1 MSSSDRTYD
10 VIVFGATGY
19 TGRLVAEYLATK
31 GKDTAAGEAAARP
44 IRWAIAGRNAGRLA
58 EVKAAME
65 AIDPACSAV
74 GVVEATSEDAA
85 SLERMASQAR
95 VVITTVGP
103 YATRGEPLVEACIRA
118 GTDYADLTGEPEFVG
133 RLIER
138 HHEAAR
144 ARGVRIVNCC
154 GFDSIPHDLGVLFTV
169 TKLPAGEPI
178 TVEGVVRA
186 HASFSGGTWQSLIEI
201 VAQTRRKR
209 RDEGKGARNGARNG
223 AANDARKDAATAQEH
238 GARQVRGLK
247 ARIRYEKALRAWVC
261 PMPSIDPQIV
271 LRSARELDV
280 YGPDFQYGHYVQVK
294 SGLQLVIGIAGFGA
308 VVALAKAGPTREL
321 LRKVR
326 SPGEGPSPEERAR
339 SWFQVTFE
347 GKSASRRVVTRV
359 SGGDP
364 GYSETAKMVAES
376 ALCMAFDGARL
387 PARAGVLTPA
397 VAMGERLIERLQA
410 AGLRFELLEG

>member
-1 MSSSDRTYD
+1 MTIDRTYD
-10 VIVFGATGY
+10 VIVFGATGF

-31 GKDTAAGEAAARP
+31 GKEASARDDAAGRS

-58 EVKAAME
+58 EVKAALE
-65 AIDPACSAV
+65 AIDPACSSV

-85 SLERMASQAR
+85 SLDRMASQAR

-103 YATRGEPLVEACIRA
+103 YSTRGEPLVEACIRA
-118 GTDYADLTGEPEFVG
+118 GTDYADLTGEPEFVD
-133 RLIER
+133 RLVER

-154 GFDSIPHDLGVLFTV
+154 GFDSIPHDLGALFTV
-169 TKLPAGEPI
+169 TRLPAGEPI
-178 TVEGVVRA
+178 VVEGIVRA
-186 HASFSGGTWQSLIEI
+186 HASFSGGTWQSLLEI
-201 VAQTRRKR
+201 MARGGSRKR
-209 RDEGKGARNGARNG
+209 EARPEGAPGARKVQG
-223 AANDARKDAATAQEH
+223 
-238 GARQVRGLK
+238 VK
-247 ARIRYEKALRAWVC
+247 ARIRYEKGLRAWVC
-261 PMPSIDPQIV
+261 PMPSIDPQVV

-280 YGPDFQYGHYVQVK
+280 YGPDFQYGHYMQVK
-294 SGLQLVIGIAGFGA
+294 SGLQLVVGIAGFGA
-308 VVALAKAGPTREL
+308 VAALAKVGPAREL

-326 SPGEGPSPEERAR
+326 RPGEGPSAEERAR
-339 SWFQVTFE
+339 SWFQVTFQ

-376 ALCMAFDGARL
+376 ALCMAFDRERL

-410 AGLRFELLEG
+410 AGIRFELLEG

>member
-1 MSSSDRTYD
+1 MTIDRTYD
-10 VIVFGATGY
+10 VIVFGATGF
-19 TGRLVAEYLATK
+19 TGRLVAEYLATQ
-31 GKDTAAGEAAARP
+31 GKEASARDDAAGRS

-58 EVKAAME
+58 EVKAALE
-65 AIDPACSAV
+65 AIDPACSSV

-85 SLERMASQAR
+85 SLDRMASQAR

-103 YATRGEPLVEACIRA
+103 YSTRGEPLVEACIRA
-118 GTDYADLTGEPEFVG
+118 GTDYADLTGEPEFVD
-133 RLIER
+133 RLVER

-154 GFDSIPHDLGVLFTV
+154 GFDSIPHDLGALFTV
-169 TKLPAGEPI
+169 TRLPAGEPI
-178 TVEGVVRA
+178 VVEGIVRA
-186 HASFSGGTWQSLIEI
+186 HASFSGGTWQSLLEI
-201 VAQTRRKR
+201 MARGGRGKR
-209 RDEGKGARNGARNG
+209 EARSEGAPGAR
-223 AANDARKDAATAQEH
+223 KVQ
-238 GARQVRGLK
+238 GLK
-247 ARIRYEKALRAWVC
+247 ARIRYEKGLRAWVC
-261 PMPSIDPQIV
+261 PMPSIDPQVV

-280 YGPDFQYGHYVQVK
+280 YGPDFQYGHYMQVK
-294 SGLQLVIGIAGFGA
+294 SGLQLVVGIAGFGA
-308 VVALAKAGPTREL
+308 VAALAKVGPAREL

-326 SPGEGPSPEERAR
+326 SPGEGPSAEERAR
-339 SWFQVTFE
+339 SWFQVTFQ

-376 ALCMAFDGARL
+376 ALCMAFDRERL

-410 AGLRFELLEG
+410 AGIRFELLEG

>member
-10 VIVFGATGY
+10 VIVFGATGF

-31 GKDTAAGEAAARP
+31 GKDTSAGEAAARP
-44 IRWAIAGRNAGRLA
+44 VRWAIAGRNAGRLA

-65 AIDPACSAV
+65 AIDPACSAL
-74 GVVEATSEDAA
+74 GVIEATSEDAA

-95 VVITTVGP
+95 VVLTTVGP
-103 YATRGEPLVEACIRA
+103 YSTRGEPLVEACIRA
-118 GTDYADLTGEPEFVG
+118 GTDYADLTGEPEFVD
-133 RLIER
+133 RLLDR
-138 HHEAAR
+138 HHDAAR

-178 TVEGVVRA
+178 VVEGVVRA
-186 HASFSGGTWQSLIEI
+186 HGSFSGGTWQSLIEI
-201 VAQTRRKR
+201 VAQARRRKR
-209 RDEGKGARNGARNG
+209 EAGKE
-223 AANDARKDAATAQEH
+223 QEH
-238 GARQVRGLK
+238 GPRKARGVK
-247 ARIRYEKALRAWVC
+247 ARIRYEKGLRAWVC
-261 PMPSIDPQIV
+261 PMPSIDPQVV

-280 YGPDFQYGHYVQVK
+280 YGPDFQYGHYMQVK

-308 VVALAKAGPTREL
+308 VAALAKVGPTREL

-326 SPGEGPSPEERAR
+326 SPGEGPSAEERAR

-376 ALCMAFDGARL
+376 ALCMAFDRERL

-410 AGLRFELLEG
+410 AGIRFELLEG

>member
-1 MSSSDRTYD
+1 MTIDRTYD
-10 VIVFGATGY
+10 VIVFGATGF
-19 TGRLVAEYLATK
+19 TGRLVAEYLATQ
-31 GKDTAAGEAAARP
+31 GKEASARDDAAGRS

-58 EVKAAME
+58 EVKAALE
-65 AIDPACSAV
+65 AIDPACSSV

-85 SLERMASQAR
+85 SLDRMASQAR

-103 YATRGEPLVEACIRA
+103 YSTRGEPLVEACIRA
-118 GTDYADLTGEPEFVG
+118 GTDYADLTGEPEFVD
-133 RLIER
+133 RLVER

-154 GFDSIPHDLGVLFTV
+154 GFDSIPHDLGALFTV
-169 TKLPAGEPI
+169 TRLPAGEPI
-178 TVEGVVRA
+178 VVEGIVRA
-186 HASFSGGTWQSLIEI
+186 HASFSGGTWQSLLEI
-201 VAQTRRKR
+201 MARGGREKR
-209 RDEGKGARNGARNG
+209 EARSEGAPGAR
-223 AANDARKDAATAQEH
+223 KVQ
-238 GARQVRGLK
+238 GLK
-247 ARIRYEKALRAWVC
+247 ARIRYEKGLRAWVC
-261 PMPSIDPQIV
+261 PMPSIDPQVV

-280 YGPDFQYGHYVQVK
+280 YGPDFQYGHYMQVK
-294 SGLQLVIGIAGFGA
+294 SGLQLVVGIAGFGA
-308 VVALAKAGPTREL
+308 VAALAKVGPAREL

-326 SPGEGPSPEERAR
+326 SPGEGPSAEERAR
-339 SWFQVTFE
+339 SWFQVTFQ

-376 ALCMAFDGARL
+376 ALCMAFDRERL

-410 AGLRFELLEG
+410 AGIRFELLEG

>member
-1 MSSSDRTYD
+1 MTSDRTYD
-10 VIVFGATGY
+10 VIVFGATGF

-31 GKDTAAGEAAARP
+31 RKDASARGAAARP
-44 IRWAIAGRNAGRLA
+44 IRWAIAGRSAGRLA

-65 AIDPACSAV
+65 AIDPACSSL
-74 GVVEATSEDAA
+74 GVIEATSGDAA

-103 YATRGEPLVEACIRA
+103 YTTLGEPLVEACIRA
-118 GTDYADLTGEPEFVG
+118 GTDYADLTGEPGFVD

-138 HHEAAR
+138 HHESAR

-178 TVEGVVRA
+178 AVEGIVRA
-186 HASFSGGTWQSLIEI
+186 HGSFSGGTWQSLLEI
-201 VAQTRRKR
+201 VAHPGPTRR
-209 RDEGKGARNGARNG
+209 GARPEEA
-223 AANDARKDAATAQEH
+223 H
-238 GARQVRGLK
+238 GARKVRGLK
-247 ARIRYEKALRAWVC
+247 ARIRYEKGLRAWIC
-261 PMPSIDPQIV
+261 PMPSIDPLVV
-271 LRSARELDV
+271 LRSARELDA
-280 YGPDFQYGHYVQVK
+280 YGPDFQYSHNVQVK
-294 SGLQLVIGIAGFGA
+294 SGLQLVMGIAGFGA
-308 VVALAKAGPTREL
+308 LTALAKVGPTREL

-326 SPGEGPSPEERAR
+326 SPGEGPSAEERAR
-339 SWFQVTFE
+339 SWFQVTFQ
-347 GKSASRRVVTRV
+347 GKSASRKVVTRV

-376 ALCMAFDGARL
+376 ALCMAFDRERL
-387 PARAGVLTPA
+387 PARAGVITPA

-410 AGLRFELLEG
+410 AGIRFELLEG

>member
-31 GKDTAAGEAAARP
+31 GKDAAAGEAEARP

-95 VVITTVGP
+95 AVITTVGP

-118 GTDYADLTGEPEFVG
+118 GTDYADLTGEPEFVD
-133 RLIER
+133 RLLER

-169 TKLPAGEPI
+169 TKLPAGDPI
-178 TVEGVVRA
+178 AVEGIVRA
-186 HASFSGGTWQSLIEI
+186 QGSFSGGTWQSLIDI
-201 VAQTRRKR
+201 MAQTRRSR
-209 RDEGKGARNGARNG
+209 RDAG
-223 AANDARKDAATAQEH
+223 KDAGAAQEH
-238 GARQVRGLK
+238 GARHVRALK
-247 ARIRYEKALRAWVC
+247 ARIRYEKGLRAWVC

-294 SGLQLVIGIAGFGA
+294 SGLQLVIGFAGFGA
-308 VVALAKAGPTREL
+308 VAALAKVGPTREL

-364 GYSETAKMVAES
+364 GYSETAKMVAEA
-376 ALCMAFDGARL
+376 ALCMAFDRERL

-410 AGLRFELLEG
+410 AGIRFELLEG

>member
-1 MSSSDRTYD
+1 MTIDRTYD
-10 VIVFGATGY
+10 VIVFGATGF

-31 GKDTAAGEAAARP
+31 GKEASALDDAAGRS

-58 EVKAAME
+58 EVKAALE
-65 AIDPACSAV
+65 AIDPACASV
-74 GVVEATSEDAA
+74 GVVEASSEDAA

-103 YATRGEPLVEACIRA
+103 YTTRGEPLVEACIRA
-118 GTDYADLTGEPEFVG
+118 GTDYADLTGEPEFVD
-133 RLIER
+133 RLVER

-154 GFDSIPHDLGVLFTV
+154 GFDSIPHDLGALFTV

-178 TVEGVVRA
+178 VVEGVVRA
-186 HASFSGGTWQSLIEI
+186 HGSFSGGTWQSLLE
-201 VAQTRRKR
+201 VMARPGRGKR
-209 RDEGKGARNGARNG
+209 EARSEEARGAR
-223 AANDARKDAATAQEH
+223 KVQ
-238 GARQVRGLK
+238 GLK
-247 ARIRYEKALRAWVC
+247 ARIRYEKGLRAWVC
-261 PMPSIDPQIV
+261 PMPTIDPKVV

-280 YGPDFQYGHYVQVK
+280 YGPDFQYGHYMQVK
-294 SGLQLVIGIAGFGA
+294 SGLQLVVGIAGFGA
-308 VVALAKAGPTREL
+308 VAALAKVGPAREL

-326 SPGEGPSPEERAR
+326 SPGEGPSAEERAR
-339 SWFQVTFE
+339 SWFQVTFQ

-376 ALCMAFDGARL
+376 ALCMAFDRERL

-410 AGLRFELLEG
+410 AGIRFELLEG

>member
-1 MSSSDRTYD
+1 MTIDRTYD
-10 VIVFGATGY
+10 VIVFGATGF

-31 GKDTAAGEAAARP
+31 GKEASARDDAAGRSL
-44 IRWAIAGRNAGRLA
+44 RWAIAGRNAGRLA
-58 EVKAAME
+58 EVKAALE
-65 AIDPACSAV
+65 AIDPACSSV

-103 YATRGEPLVEACIRA
+103 YSTRGEPLVEACIRA
-118 GTDYADLTGEPEFVG
+118 GTDYADLTGEPEFVD
-133 RLIER
+133 RLVER
-138 HHEAAR
+138 HHDAAR

-178 TVEGVVRA
+178 VVEGIVRA
-186 HASFSGGTWQSLIEI
+186 HASFSGGTWQSLIE
-201 VAQTRRKR
+201 VMSHAGRRKR
-209 RDEGKGARNGARNG
+209 EARSEEA
-223 AANDARKDAATAQEH
+223 H
-238 GARQVRGLK
+238 GARKVQGLK
-247 ARIRYEKALRAWVC
+247 ARIRYEKGLRAWVC
-261 PMPSIDPQIV
+261 PMPSIDPQVV
-271 LRSARELDV
+271 LRSARELEV
-280 YGPDFQYGHYVQVK
+280 YGPDFQYAHCMQVK
-294 SGLQLVIGIAGFGA
+294 SGLQLVVGIAGFGA
-308 VVALAKAGPTREL
+308 VAALAKVGPTREL
-321 LRKVR
+321 LRQVR
-326 SPGEGPSPEERAR
+326 SSGEGPSAEERAR
-339 SWFQVTFE
+339 SWFQVTFQ

-376 ALCMAFDGARL
+376 ALCMAFDRERL

>member
-31 GKDTAAGEAAARP
+31 GKDTAAGEAAPRP

-65 AIDPACSAV
+65 AIDPACAAV

-118 GTDYADLTGEPEFVG
+118 GTDYADLTGEPEFVD
-133 RLIER
+133 RLLER

-144 ARGVRIVNCC
+144 ARGVRIVTCC
-154 GFDSIPHDLGVLFTV
+154 GFDSVPHDLGVLFTV

-186 HASFSGGTWQSLIEI
+186 HGSFSGGTWQSLLEV
-201 VAQTRRKR
+201 VAQTRRKKR
-209 RDEGKGARNGARNG
+209 GAGKSAE
-223 AANDARKDAATAQEH
+223 KDAAAQER
-238 GARQVRGLK
+238 GARRVRGLK

-326 SPGEGPSPEERAR
+326 SPGEGPSPEVRAR

-410 AGLRFELLEG
+410 AGIRFELLEG

>member
-1 MSSSDRTYD
+1 MTSDRAYD
-10 VIVFGATGY
+10 VIVFGATGF

-31 GKDTAAGEAAARP
+31 GKDASARGAEERP

-65 AIDPACSAV
+65 AIDPACSSL
-74 GVVEATSEDAA
+74 GVIEAASDDAA
-85 SLERMASQAR
+85 SLERMARQAR

-103 YATRGEPLVEACIRA
+103 YTALGEPLVEACIRA
-118 GTDYADLTGEPEFVG
+118 GTDYADLTGEPGFVD

-178 TVEGVVRA
+178 VVEGIVRA
-186 HASFSGGTWQSLIEI
+186 HGSFSGGTWQSLLEI
-201 VAQTRRKR
+201 MARPGPR
-209 RDEGKGARNGARNG
+209 KGAARG
-223 AANDARKDAATAQEH
+223 EDAH
-238 GARQVRGLK
+238 GARRVRGLK
-247 ARIRYEKALRAWVC
+247 TRIRYEKGLRAWLC
-261 PMPSIDPQIV
+261 PMPSIDPLVV
-271 LRSARELDV
+271 LRSARELDA
-280 YGPDFQYGHYVQVK
+280 YGPDFQYSHNVQVK
-294 SGLQLVIGIAGFGA
+294 SGLQLVMGIAGFGA
-308 VVALAKAGPTREL
+308 VTALAKVGPTREL

-326 SPGEGPSPEERAR
+326 SPGEGPSAEERAR
-339 SWFQVTFE
+339 SWFQVTFQ
-347 GKSASRRVVTRV
+347 GKSASRKVLTRV

-376 ALCMAFDGARL
+376 ALCMAFDRERL
-387 PARAGVLTPA
+387 PARAGVITPV

-410 AGLRFELLEG
+410 AGIRFELLEG

>member
-10 VIVFGATGY
+10 VIVFGATGF

-31 GKDTAAGEAAARP
+31 GKDSSAGEAAARP
-44 IRWAIAGRNAGRLA
+44 VRWAIAGRNAGRLA

-74 GVVEATSEDAA
+74 GVIEATSEDAA

-95 VVITTVGP
+95 VVLTTVGP
-103 YATRGEPLVEACIRA
+103 YSTRGEPLVEACIRA
-118 GTDYADLTGEPEFVG
+118 GADYADLTGEPEFVD
-133 RLIER
+133 RLLDR

-178 TVEGVVRA
+178 VVEGVVRA
-186 HASFSGGTWQSLIEI
+186 HGSFSGGTWQSLIEI
-201 VAQTRRKR
+201 VAQARRRKR
-209 RDEGKGARNGARNG
+209 DTGKE
-223 AANDARKDAATAQEH
+223 QEH
-238 GARQVRGLK
+238 GARKARGLK
-247 ARIRYEKALRAWVC
+247 ARIRYEKGLRAWVC
-261 PMPSIDPQIV
+261 PMPSIDPQVV

-280 YGPDFQYGHYVQVK
+280 YGPDFQYGHYMQVK
-294 SGLQLVIGIAGFGA
+294 SGLQLVIGIAGLGA
-308 VVALAKAGPTREL
+308 VAALAKVGPTREL

-326 SPGEGPSPEERAR
+326 SPGEGPSAEERAR
-339 SWFQVTFE
+339 GWFQVTFE

-376 ALCMAFDGARL
+376 ALCMAFDRERL

-410 AGLRFELLEG
+410 AGIRFELLEG

>member
-10 VIVFGATGY
+10 VIVFGATGF

-31 GKDTAAGEAAARP
+31 GKDSSAGEAAARP
-44 IRWAIAGRNAGRLA
+44 VRWAIAGRNAGRLA

-65 AIDPACSAV
+65 AIDPACSEV
-74 GVVEATSEDAA
+74 GVIEATSEDAA

-95 VVITTVGP
+95 VVLTTVGP
-103 YATRGEPLVEACIRA
+103 YSTRGEPLVEACIRA
-118 GTDYADLTGEPEFVG
+118 GTDYADLTGEPEFVD
-133 RLIER
+133 RLLDR

-178 TVEGVVRA
+178 VVEGVVRA
-186 HASFSGGTWQSLIEI
+186 HGSFSGGTWQSLIEI
-201 VAQTRRKR
+201 VAQTRRRKR
-209 RDEGKGARNGARNG
+209 EAGKE
-223 AANDARKDAATAQEH
+223 QEH
-238 GARQVRGLK
+238 GPRKVRGLK
-247 ARIRYEKALRAWVC
+247 ARIRYEKGLRAWVS
-261 PMPSIDPQIV
+261 PMPSIDPQVV

-280 YGPDFQYGHYVQVK
+280 YGPDFQYGHYMQVK
-294 SGLQLVIGIAGFGA
+294 SGLQLAIGIAGLGA
-308 VVALAKAGPTREL
+308 VAALAKVGPTREL

-326 SPGEGPSPEERAR
+326 SPGEGPSAEERAR

-347 GKSASRRVVTRV
+347 GKSASRKVVTRV

-376 ALCMAFDGARL
+376 ALCMAFDRERL

-410 AGLRFELLEG
+410 AGIRFELLEG

>member
-10 VIVFGATGY
+10 VIVFGATGF

-31 GKDTAAGEAAARP
+31 GKDTSAGEAAARP
-44 IRWAIAGRNAGRLA
+44 VRWAIAGRNAGRLA

-65 AIDPACSAV
+65 AIDPACSEV
-74 GVVEATSEDAA
+74 GVIEATSEDAA

-95 VVITTVGP
+95 VVLTTVGP
-103 YATRGEPLVEACIRA
+103 YSTRGEPLVEACIRA
-118 GTDYADLTGEPEFVG
+118 GTDYADLTGEPEFVD
-133 RLIER
+133 RLLDR

-178 TVEGVVRA
+178 VVEGVVRA
-186 HASFSGGTWQSLIEI
+186 HGSFSGGTWQSLIEI
-201 VAQTRRKR
+201 VAQTRRRKR
-209 RDEGKGARNGARNG
+209 EAGK
-223 AANDARKDAATAQEH
+223 EH
-238 GARQVRGLK
+238 GARKARGLK
-247 ARIRYEKALRAWVC
+247 ARIRYEKGLRAWVC
-261 PMPSIDPQIV
+261 PMPSIDPQVV

-280 YGPDFQYGHYVQVK
+280 YGPDFQYGHYMQVK

-308 VVALAKAGPTREL
+308 VAALAKVGPTREL

-326 SPGEGPSPEERAR
+326 SPGEGPSAEERAR

-376 ALCMAFDGARL
+376 ALCMAFDRERL

-410 AGLRFELLEG
+410 AGIRFELLEG

>member
-31 GKDTAAGEAAARP
+31 GKDTAAGEAAPRP

-65 AIDPACSAV
+65 AIDPACAAV

-118 GTDYADLTGEPEFVG
+118 GTDYADLTGEPEFVD
-133 RLIER
+133 RLLER

-144 ARGVRIVNCC
+144 ARGVRIVTCC
-154 GFDSIPHDLGVLFTV
+154 GFDSVPHDLGVLFTV

-186 HASFSGGTWQSLIEI
+186 HGSFSGGTWQSLLEV
-201 VAQTRRKR
+201 VAQTRRKKR
-209 RDEGKGARNGARNG
+209 GAGKSAE
-223 AANDARKDAATAQEH
+223 KDAAAAQER
-238 GARQVRGLK
+238 GARRVRGLK

-326 SPGEGPSPEERAR
+326 SPGEGPSPEVRAR

-410 AGLRFELLEG
+410 AGIRFELLEG

>member
-1 MSSSDRTYD
+1 MTIDRTYD
-10 VIVFGATGY
+10 VIVFGATGF

-31 GKDTAAGEAAARP
+31 GKEASARDDAAGRS

-58 EVKAAME
+58 EVKAALE
-65 AIDPACSAV
+65 AIDPACSSV

-85 SLERMASQAR
+85 SLDRMASQAR

-103 YATRGEPLVEACIRA
+103 YSTRGEPLVEACIRA
-118 GTDYADLTGEPEFVG
+118 GTDYADLTGEPEFVD
-133 RLIER
+133 RLVER

-154 GFDSIPHDLGVLFTV
+154 GFDSIPHDLGALFTV
-169 TKLPAGEPI
+169 TRLPAGEPI
-178 TVEGVVRA
+178 VVEGIVRA
-186 HASFSGGTWQSLIEI
+186 HASFSGGTWQSLLEI
-201 VAQTRRKR
+201 MARGGRGKR
-209 RDEGKGARNGARNG
+209 EARSEGA
-223 AANDARKDAATAQEH
+223 H
-238 GARQVRGLK
+238 GARKVQGLK
-247 ARIRYEKALRAWVC
+247 ARIRYEKGLRAWVC
-261 PMPSIDPQIV
+261 PMPSIDPQVV

-280 YGPDFQYGHYVQVK
+280 YGPDFQYGHYMQVK
-294 SGLQLVIGIAGFGA
+294 SGLQLVVGIAGFGA
-308 VVALAKAGPTREL
+308 VAALAKVGPAREL

-326 SPGEGPSPEERAR
+326 SPGEGPSAEERAR
-339 SWFQVTFE
+339 SWFQVTFQ

-376 ALCMAFDGARL
+376 ALCMAFDRERL

-410 AGLRFELLEG
+410 AGIRFELLEG

>member
-1 MSSSDRTYD
+1 MSRSDISDRTYD
-10 VIVFGATGY
+10 VIVFGATGF

-31 GKDTAAGEAAARP
+31 GKDAAAQGAAERP

-65 AIDPACSAV
+65 AIDPACASL
-74 GVVEATSEDAA
+74 GVIEAASEDAA
-85 SLERMASQAR
+85 SLERMAGQAR
-95 VVITTVGP
+95 VVLTTVGP
-103 YATRGEPLVEACIRA
+103 YSTRGEPLVEACIRA
-118 GTDYADLTGEPEFVG
+118 GTDYADLTGEPEFVD
-133 RLIER
+133 RLLER

-178 TVEGVVRA
+178 AVEGIVRA
-186 HASFSGGTWQSLIEI
+186 NGSFSGGTWQSLLEI
-201 VAQTRRKR
+201 MARPGRKKR
-209 RDEGKGARNGARNG
+209 EARSDEA
-223 AANDARKDAATAQEH
+223 H
-238 GARQVRGLK
+238 GARKVQGVK
-247 ARIRYEKALRAWVC
+247 ARARYEKGLRAWVC

-294 SGLQLVIGIAGFGA
+294 SGLQLAAGIAGFGA
-308 VVALAKAGPTREL
+308 VAVLAKVGPTREL

-326 SPGEGPSPEERAR
+326 SPGEGPSAEERAR
-339 SWFQVTFE
+339 SWFQVTFQ
-347 GKSASRRVVTRV
+347 GKSGSRKVVTRV

-376 ALCMAFDGARL
+376 ALCMALDRDRL

-410 AGLRFELLEG
+410 AGIRFELLEG

>member
-10 VIVFGATGY
+10 VIVFGATGF

-31 GKDTAAGEAAARP
+31 GKDSSAGEAAARP
-44 IRWAIAGRNAGRLA
+44 VRWAIAGRNAGRLA

-65 AIDPACSAV
+65 AIDPACSEV
-74 GVVEATSEDAA
+74 GVIEATSEDAA

-95 VVITTVGP
+95 VVLTTVGP
-103 YATRGEPLVEACIRA
+103 YSTRGEPLVEACIRA
-118 GTDYADLTGEPEFVG
+118 GTDYADLTGEPEFVD
-133 RLIER
+133 RLLDR

-178 TVEGVVRA
+178 VVEGVVRA
-186 HASFSGGTWQSLIEI
+186 HGSFSGGTWQSLIEI
-201 VAQTRRKR
+201 VAQTRRRKR
-209 RDEGKGARNGARNG
+209 EAGKE
-223 AANDARKDAATAQEH
+223 QEH
-238 GARQVRGLK
+238 GPRKVRGLK
-247 ARIRYEKALRAWVC
+247 ARIRYEKGLRAWVS
-261 PMPSIDPQIV
+261 PMPSIDPQVV

-280 YGPDFQYGHYVQVK
+280 YGPDFQYGHYMQVK
-294 SGLQLVIGIAGFGA
+294 SGLQLVIGIAGLGA
-308 VVALAKAGPTREL
+308 VAALAKVGPTREL

-326 SPGEGPSPEERAR
+326 SPGEGPSAEERAR

-347 GKSASRRVVTRV
+347 GKSASRKVVTRV

-376 ALCMAFDGARL
+376 ALCMAFDRERL

-410 AGLRFELLEG
+410 AGIRFELLEG

>member
-1 MSSSDRTYD
+1 MTIDRTYD
-10 VIVFGATGY
+10 VIVFGATGF

-31 GKDTAAGEAAARP
+31 GKEASARDDAAGRS

-58 EVKAAME
+58 EVKAALE
-65 AIDPACSAV
+65 AIDPACSSV

-85 SLERMASQAR
+85 SLDRMASQAR

-103 YATRGEPLVEACIRA
+103 YSTRGEPLVEACIRA
-118 GTDYADLTGEPEFVG
+118 GTDYADLTGEPEFVD
-133 RLIER
+133 RLVER

-154 GFDSIPHDLGVLFTV
+154 GFDSIPHDLGALFTV
-169 TKLPAGEPI
+169 TRLPAGEPI
-178 TVEGVVRA
+178 VVEGIVRA
-186 HASFSGGTWQSLIEI
+186 HASFSGGTWQSLLEI
-201 VAQTRRKR
+201 MARGGSRKR
-209 RDEGKGARNGARNG
+209 EARPEGAPGARKVQG
-223 AANDARKDAATAQEH
+223 
-238 GARQVRGLK
+238 VK
-247 ARIRYEKALRAWVC
+247 ARIRYEKGLRAWVC
-261 PMPSIDPQIV
+261 PMPSIDPQVV

-280 YGPDFQYGHYVQVK
+280 YGPDFQYGHYMQVK
-294 SGLQLVIGIAGFGA
+294 SGLQLVVGIAGFGA
-308 VVALAKAGPTREL
+308 VAALAKVGPAREL

-326 SPGEGPSPEERAR
+326 SPGEGPSAEERAR
-339 SWFQVTFE
+339 SWFQVTFQ

-376 ALCMAFDGARL
+376 ALCMAFDRERL

-410 AGLRFELLEG
+410 AGIRFELLEG